1 MTLTERI
8 TRIVSRPDGG
18 LFAADVLG
26 NVHLLDT
33 DLRVL
38 ASSGA
43 TSRAQDPAGDPVFA
57 MTFAGRWLITRD
69 KRGTVSRW
77 DAATLRLVD
86 RLDAAAPC
94 DRSLLMEGEEPSPT
108 MVRGIGVWNGKV
120 YLSNGYFQL
129 VVLDLDTFAVERVQ
143 PWSQKFARL
152 EWFCTDAPGV
162 QAVSDRSGRV
172 YIGSLDDL
180 DFPVVSQVDSSNIHR
195 LLYDARHGRLWAT
208 LDGGTGDDR
217 AIRNGVATVGLD
229 GQVIERSLFARNDVE
244 AMAFSPDFSKAYV
257 GGFDGELL
265 IYDNTSPQLRIDK
278 RVSGFSH
285 QIFDIAVDTAGGAV
299 HVLSQDGEIAT
310 VDPDGVFVGRLGYG
324 RQCAWDI
331 RPVPGSDGRF
341 AVATDDGAAL
351 VDVVER
357 CPGHPALHLAAHDT
371 GGTGFTRRVLP
382 TEDGWFGIAWPR
394 EVLRAEDEDRRTWTV
409 QLPSIVHTLALSPD
423 GTRLLAACNTG
434 GIELDARTGRETGRI
449 TGLPASA
456 WVSGYL
462 PDGRRLLGTRNGLL
476 RAYDTAGE
484 VTWEIDL
491 GGYPKRL
498 DVFGERI
505 RVTGS
510 GGVKEYLADA
520 EKMDRQFVELFDNT
534 VENATLIDGTLCAVS
549 YGMQLGAFDYETGE
563 LIGFVEDL
571 PDFTKSI
578 ASFHDSTGAPVIV
591 VGGRGGFLRLYRLD
605 RSSPQQVLR
614 PLRELWLPATPASG
628 TLEVK
633 AEADS
638 AGSR

>member
-1 MTLTERI
+1 MDLTERI
-8 TRIVSRPDGG
+8 TRIVHQQGRG
-18 LFAADVLG
+18 LVASDALG
-26 NVHLLDT
+26 NVHLLDK
-33 DLRVL
+33 DLKLL

-43 TSRAQDPAGDPVFA
+43 TSSAQAPAGAPIFA
-57 MTFAGRWLITRD
+57 MTLTDRWIITRD
-69 KRGTVSRW
+69 KLGTISRW
-77 DAATLRLVD
+77 DAETLHLLD

-94 DRSLLMEGEEPSPT
+94 DRALLMDGEEPSPT

-129 VVLDLDTFAVERVQ
+129 LVLDLETFAVERVQ
-143 PWSQKFARL
+143 PWDPKFARL
-152 EWFCTDAPGV
+152 EWFCTDAPEV
-162 QAVSDRSGRV
+162 QAVADRSGRV
-172 YIGSLDDL
+172 YIGSLGEL

-195 LLYDARHGRLWAT
+195 LLYDRRHHRFWAT

-217 AIRNGVATVGLD
+217 GIRNGVATVGLD
-229 GQVIERSLFARNDVE
+229 GQVLERSLFARNDVE

-265 IYDNTSPQLRIDK
+265 IFDNTAPELRVEK
-278 RVSGFSH
+278 RVTGFSH
-285 QIFDIAVDTAGGAV
+285 QIFDCAVDDDGAV
-299 HVLSQDGEIAT
+299 HVLTQDGEIAT
-310 VDPDGVFVGRLGYG
+310 FDPEGNYLNRLGYQ

-331 RPVPGSDGRF
+331 RPVPGHDGRF

-351 VDVVER
+351 VDVVEP
-357 CPGHPALHLAAHDT
+357 CAGHPALHLAAHDAS
-371 GGTGFTRRVLP
+371 GSGFTRRILP

-394 EVLRAEDEDRRTWTV
+394 EVFRVTGDTRAWTV
-409 QLPSIVHTLALSPD
+409 ELPDIVHTLAVSPD

-434 GIELDARTGRETGRI
+434 GIELDARTGQETGRI
-449 TGLPASA
+449 DDLPASA

-462 PDGRRLLGTRNGLL
+462 ADGRRLLGTRNGLL
-476 RAYDTAGE
+476 RAYDAEGA
-484 VTWEIDL
+484 VTWKLDL

-498 DVFGERI
+498 DVVGDDRI

-534 VENATLIDGTLCAVS
+534 VETATLIDGTLCAVS
-549 YGMQLGAFDYETGE
+549 YGMQLGAFDYATGE
-563 LIGFVEDL
+563 LVGFVEDL

-591 VGGRGGFLRLYRLD
+591 AGGRGGFLRLYRLD
-605 RSSPQQVLR
+605 RANPEQVLR
-614 PLRELWLPATPASG
+614 PLRELWLPRTRASG
-628 TLEVK
+628 SFDVR
-633 AEADS
+633 AAADG
-638 AGSR
+638 ADFR